1 MENPLELTCRE
12 GFERVFIPIEI
23 SNTLDLKNPNQLKV
37 YCLDTDSSKI
47 SYESLIRFI
56 QKNIDKYVFS
66 RVKIDKY
73 IQNNESNL
81 LAYDA
86 STYLREIKD
95 NDDSGKG
102 GELGEIL
109 LYIFLE
115 SVCNAPKLLSKYE
128 LKTSNNHYVHGA
140 DAVHLLY
147 MENDGRPR
155 YQLIIGEA
163 KTISELK
170 IAIDK
175 AFISIG
181 SCDKRKEIE
190 LIESAVLGCQFND
203 EATEVIKKLF
213 IPNERDLTLSY
224 DTAYGIFIGYSIN
237 IADDIPNSEF
247 QSKVIQQVKSDVE
260 NIVPHIMKK
269 IEQYGLSSHS
279 FYIYILP
286 FNNVTND
293 RADIMRKIRRSEP

>member
-23 SNTLDLKNPNQLKV
+23 SNTLDLKNPNQLKA

-128 LKTSNNHYVHGA
+128 LKTSNNHYVNGA

-175 AFISIG
+175 AFSSIS